1 MIISYSR
8 KFVYLRTI
16 KVASSSLEFY
26 FSQFC
31 DSLDVITPLL
41 ASEEKQ
47 KKQYKLPLNQNFKFL
62 KLSLSI
68 KNILKFRI
76 YKKKRIDEHST
87 IDTVFKTHISKNI
100 HNFFFFSFV
109 RNPFDWI
116 ISYFWWDLH
125 YHQKKTVFYINGL
138 SPKKIQIIFKKFLKK
153 ECKEFFRRNKKI
165 ISSKHVRI
173 KVYKLE
179 NLQKSIIKIKKK
191 LKIKDE
197 KINIFKINLKSLK
210 INNKIKL
217 DKNDHKLIL
226 NCASFFFKNYNYP
239 KKVPSKY
246 Q

>member
-76 YKKKRIDEHST
+76 YKKK
-87 IDTVFKTHISKNI
+87 KN
-100 HNFFFFSFV
+100 
-109 RNPFDWI
+109 
-116 ISYFWWDLH
+116 
-125 YHQKKTVFYINGL
+125 
-138 SPKKIQIIFKKFLKK
+138 
-153 ECKEFFRRNKKI
+153 
-165 ISSKHVRI
+165 
-173 KVYKLE
+173 
-179 NLQKSIIKIKKK
+179 
-191 LKIKDE
+191 
-197 KINIFKINLKSLK
+197 
-210 INNKIKL
+210 
-217 DKNDHKLIL
+217 
-226 NCASFFFKNYNYP
+226 
-239 KKVPSKY
+239 
-246 Q
+246 